1 MSPAVKRRLLRAT
14 GVHRRVRKCAAHMFH
29 VFWAK
34 EPPEVWVLAFQYSF
48 IIHRHRLPG
57 QYLCQVRPMHPRD
70 QQKWFSAAPLCHYWS
85 LTESAPARRL
95 IPEAA
100 PPGSILSSRALN
112 NGKDCSKTFCMV
124 SVAPGSATFTDLTLD
139 KAGTTFKLRFYTQVV
154 YPYTQTTHVWT
165 YDSPPFNVTPPAP
178 RVDRAFFTP
187 DMAQVSP

>member
-1 MSPAVKRRLLRAT
+1 
-14 GVHRRVRKCAAHMFH
+14 
-29 VFWAK
+29 
-34 EPPEVWVLAFQYSF
+34 
-48 IIHRHRLPG
+48 
-57 QYLCQVRPMHPRD
+57 
-70 QQKWFSAAPLCHYWS
+70 
-85 LTESAPARRL
+85 
-95 IPEAA
+95 
-100 PPGSILSSRALN
+100 
-112 NGKDCSKTFCMV
+112 MV